1 MPRELEADDV
11 VSRIDRID
19 SRSVGDSTDSRNR

>member
-19 SRSVGDSTDSRNR
+19 SRRVGDSTDGRNR